1 MCLGT
6 LVKTSAKWFC
16 GLVVVSTFL
25 KFPIQVNFAENKK
38 WPTSPIWRAADQNI
52 LGGYMRGE
60 QSSPARKGWTKLRR
74 EPPYLILIAD
84 HCGFP
89 GVQASSDKP
98 PEEEVSDW

>member
-1 MCLGT
+1 
-6 LVKTSAKWFC
+6 
-16 GLVVVSTFL
+16 
-25 KFPIQVNFAENKK
+25 
-38 WPTSPIWRAADQNI
+38 
-52 LGGYMRGE
+52 MRGE
-60 QSSPARKGWTKLRR
+60 QSSPARKRWTKLRR